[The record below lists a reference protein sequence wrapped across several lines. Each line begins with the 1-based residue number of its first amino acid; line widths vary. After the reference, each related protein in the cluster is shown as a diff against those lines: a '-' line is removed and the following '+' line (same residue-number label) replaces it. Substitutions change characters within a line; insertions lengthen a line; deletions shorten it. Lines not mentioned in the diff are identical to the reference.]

1 LQGIASASSTKLD
14 ARYLGKG
21 ENAYF
26 AIKDMYS
33 CMEIA
38 YLWTL
43 LALPLMKLQG
53 IASLAIKVPNY
64 ITILAS
70 PQREIRQI

>member
-1 LQGIASASSTKLD
+1 MDRREAVFS
-14 ARYLGKG
+14 
-21 ENAYF
+21 
-26 AIKDMYS
+26 AIKGIYS
-33 CMEIA
+33 CMEIV

-53 IASLAIKVPNY
+53 IVSLAIKVPNY

-70 PQREIRQI
+70 PQREIKQR

>member
-1 LQGIASASSTKLD
+1 MDRREAVF
-14 ARYLGKG
+14 
-21 ENAYF
+21 F

-53 IASLAIKVPNY
+53 IAFLVIKDTNY
-64 ITILAS
+64 IPILAS
-70 PQREIRQI
+70 PQREIKQR